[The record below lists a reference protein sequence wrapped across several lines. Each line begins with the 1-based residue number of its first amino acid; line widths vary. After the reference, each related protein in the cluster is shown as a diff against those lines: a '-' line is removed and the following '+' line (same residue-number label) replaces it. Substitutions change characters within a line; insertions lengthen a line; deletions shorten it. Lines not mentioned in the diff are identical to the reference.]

1 MTLVIIYEHTLF
13 HTLSQLELL
22 KNRLHVETRI
32 KEGAENLLQ
41 VLDTET
47 LPDGK
52 ELARQVAAELQAS
65 KLKISNIHRKLG
77 ELQDSMPG
85 EGPHKLA
92 VSSQKLSC
100 SGPSH
105 GLRRSIIGSTSQS
118 KSNRIPGVPFAR
130 HLDDHSLFDA
140 PPPKQ
145 MGGIDP
151 GSRLPTLFSPFP

>member
-41 VLDTET
+41 VLDTEP

-85 EGPHKLA
+85 EGPTQA
-92 VSSQKLSC
+92 R
-100 SGPSH
+100 G
-105 GLRRSIIGSTSQS
+105 IQS
-118 KSNRIPGVPFAR
+118 KIIMFRSFTWSATI
-130 HLDDHSLFDA
+130 DHWEYIA
-140 PPPKQ
+140 E
-145 MGGIDP
+145 
-151 GSRLPTLFSPFP
+151 